1 MAAAN
6 KMHHPQEAQHDGPV
20 TRFASFAGLTPMV
33 PGNTPS
39 AEGVRLRPT
48 DEQVRAAPGMVRELE
63 SETTY
68 REDFGKRVPEPSAI
82 AAAVARARALSDE
95 SARAEAWH
103 AHLKNETQIA
113 WQQALELTNKLQE
126 QFEVADAADPGV
138 ALRFPE
144 TKAFYEVRAR
154 IAERAVASR
163 KRNRTA
169 KKNTP

>member
-1 MAAAN
+1 MAAAD
-6 KMHHPQEAQHDGPV
+6 KMHPQEAPRGGPV
-20 TRFASFAGLTPMV
+20 TLYASIAGRTPSV
-33 PGNTPS
+33 PGNAHS

-48 DEQVRAAPGMVRELE
+48 EDQVRAAPGMVRELVNE
-63 SETTY
+63 ASY
-68 REDFGKRVPEPSAI
+68 RDDFGKRAPEATTVSA
-82 AAAVARARALSDE
+82 ALSRARTLSDE
-95 SARAEAWH
+95 TARAEAWH
-103 AHLKNETQIA
+103 TYLKNETQVA

-126 QFEVADAADPGV
+126 HFEVADRADPGV

-163 KRNRTA
+163 KRNRSA

>member
-6 KMHHPQEAQHDGPV
+6 KMQHSQEPQLEGPV
-20 TRFASFAGLTPMV
+20 TLYASIAGRTPAV
-33 PGNTPS
+33 PGNAPS

-48 DEQVRAAPGMVRELE
+48 DEQVRAAPGVVRELE
-63 SETTY
+63 NEKSY
-68 REDFGKRVPEPSAI
+68 RDDFGKRAPDASAVS
-82 AAAVARARALSDE
+82 AALSRARTLSDE
-95 SARAEAWH
+95 TARAEAWH
-103 AHLKNETQIA
+103 TYLKNETQVA

-126 QFEVADAADPGV
+126 HFEVADRADPGV

-163 KRNRTA
+163 KRNRSA